1 MKLTFSPAR
10 RLLAA
15 ASAALLQTCPLAAA
29 AADPLVDLVNAYRA
43 APPACEGT
51 PVPPLPA
58 LRNDPGLARV
68 KLGTGIILE
77 PALERAGYAIAQ
89 ADAIHVSGAQE
100 APDVMATIASRYCR
114 TLLNAKFTQVGVRHS
129 GDSWLIVL
137 AQPAPP
143 PRVLELPDQ
152 AAAGKLLLE
161 AVNAAR
167 AVPRSCGAQTF
178 EAALPLAW
186 NDTLAATALAHSRD
200 MAQQAYFDHKGKD
213 GGMVTDRARA
223 AGYRWRRIAENI
235 AAGQESA
242 AEVVDGWLASPGH
255 CSNIMNPAFSEMGAA
270 YAVSI
275 NKKNRA
281 YWTQVLGDPP

>member
-1 MKLTFSPAR
+1 LNLTLSPRR

-15 ASAALLQTCPLAAA
+15 ASATLLQTCPVGAA
-29 AADPLVDLVNAYRA
+29 AADPLVDLINAYRA
-43 APPACEGT
+43 APAACEGT
-51 PVPPLPA
+51 LVQPLPA

-89 ADAIHVSGAQE
+89 ADAIHVAGAQE
-100 APDVMATIASRYCR
+100 APDVMATIATTYCR
-114 TLLNAKFTQVGVRHS
+114 SLLNAKFTQVGVRRN

-143 PRVLELPDQ
+143 PRVLDLPDQ
-152 AAAGKLLLE
+152 AAAGKLLLA

-167 AVPRSCGAQTF
+167 ALPRSCGAQAF
-178 EAALPLAW
+178 EAALPLDW
-186 NDTLAATALAHSRD
+186 NGTLAAAALAHSRD
-200 MAQQAYFDHKGKD
+200 MAQQSYFDHKGKD
-213 GGMVTDRARA
+213 GSMVTDRARA

-270 YAVSI
+270 YAI
-275 NKKNRA
+275 GTGKKTRV